1 MSETATAAAPTSTVT
16 LSPTPE
22 NIPNLSGES
31 IVLPALCD
39 KSSVLA
45 SENNARIQA
54 MEDAAN
60 AINAQGGIFG
70 AQLDL
75 RVVDSEG
82 KAEEA
87 QRALARTV
95 RQYGEGPLML
105 ICDPQT
111 EAALREMLN
120 EDEIPALGPGDFA
133 ERDGYIFGLDA
144 SPQEH
149 LGFFLDELLSHW
161 GDRKPEGSGDEIR
174 LALISWPAEFSGAVT
189 SEPFLADLEELGVQV
204 VFQTELP
211 AELDANIFDQ
221 IYQIRDTNA
230 NVIYTNM
237 RGFGLA
243 ELLNGLNALGL
254 RERFVVGTPAAGY
267 GDQLFEYLGDPGYTQ
282 GLYITTAWAWWS
294 EENVGVQ
301 FLATLGDGAETGDW
315 GYIQMAGAVA
325 LAQRALEEAILNEGF
340 ENLSPEAVTSALN
353 SIEDY
358 PVMSG
363 LYSVGYSGG
372 SRSLENLR
380 TWVAGAAPG
389 VLSLPSD

>member
-1 MSETATAAAPTSTVT
+1 
-16 LSPTPE
+16 
-22 NIPNLSGES
+22 
-31 IVLPALCD
+31 
-39 KSSVLA
+39 
-45 SENNARIQA
+45 

-340 ENLSPEAVTSALN
+340 ENLSPEAVTSALS